1 MVFKRPCR
9 LAFFPVQ
16 DQLSVSFLSDN
27 LCSKASNDDLFHYH
41 FKLYHTVKVNLLRK
55 TVSPAQIHSYFLCS
69 WRLLPSPFPLWSI
82 TSHFVNSIPVS
93 TATML
98 FAFHLPPQYQG
109 TSNSHS
115 LCHPLFFA
123 DIFFSAELLLTCHLP
138 SYADHYTQLH
148 PSSLKAIP
156 QTVRI
161 IF

>member
-55 TVSPAQIHSYFLCS
+55 TISPAQIHSYFLCS
-69 WRLLPSPFPLWSI
+69 WILLPSPFPLWSI

-98 FAFHLPPQYQG
+98 FAFPLPPNIRVPL
-109 TSNSHS
+109 THIHFVIHCS
-115 LCHPLFFA
+115 LQT
-123 DIFFSAELLLTCHLP
+123 FFSLQNCFWLATCPPMLI
-138 SYADHYTQLH
+138 TTLNC
-148 PSSLKAIP
+148 IP
-156 QTVRI
+156 VL
-161 IF
+161 